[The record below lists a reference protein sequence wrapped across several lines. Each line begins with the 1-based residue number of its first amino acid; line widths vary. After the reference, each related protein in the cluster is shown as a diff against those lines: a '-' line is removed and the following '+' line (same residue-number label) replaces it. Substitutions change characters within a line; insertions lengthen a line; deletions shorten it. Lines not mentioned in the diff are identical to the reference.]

1 MKILVQLICMIKNKE
16 KLKENIILTYYR
28 KEKKKLANIPKI
40 FVTSIKLKG
49 VKMENTYITEEK
61 LIKIY
66 NFLNGIGHLKVL
78 DVNEARRL
86 ANEIENY
93 VHNS

>member
-1 MKILVQLICMIKNKE
+1 
-16 KLKENIILTYYR
+16 
-28 KEKKKLANIPKI
+28 
-40 FVTSIKLKG
+40 
-49 VKMENTYITEEK
+49 MENTYITEEK

-93 VHNS
+93 VHNN

>member
-1 MKILVQLICMIKNKE
+1 MK
-16 KLKENIILTYYR
+16 
-28 KEKKKLANIPKI
+28 
-40 FVTSIKLKG
+40 
-49 VKMENTYITEEK
+49 NTHITEEK
-61 LIKIY
+61 LIQIY
-66 NFLNGIGHLKVL
+66 NFLNRIGHLKVL